1 MIRRILLAVA
11 VLSATLPLQAQLRE
25 DAYAGLGDSETV
37 AAFKQH
43 VGMIAS
49 AMMEGR
55 KAGSDGERMTA
66 EYLTETLKDYGVD
79 ILSGPSGDVFGLRQ
93 ENGDTLTSRNVLGFI
108 QGTDKTLRDHYI
120 VVGARMDN
128 LGVGSMTVDGR
139 RVDRIF
145 YGANGNASGLAML
158 MELGRMLATGH
169 LLLGRSVLL
178 VGFGASVESFA
189 GAWYF
194 LNRSFSDAP
203 LIDAMIDLDMLGTG
217 TNGFYAYTSSNADM
231 NLILEN
237 LSGRLL
243 PVHRSYFRG
252 QEEQRT
258 ADGDDIEYFP
268 SMEEV
273 LDNVLPNYLIGY
285 IYSALVDSYCSEQ
298 NARMMAMERAT
309 DNAQDILDK
318 LNLEYNHVRQSAITQ
333 EIIEVSA
340 GAKSLKKNK
349 AHRQEGNL

>member
-1 MIRRILLAVA
+1 MSSAKDIKRRIDSVTDTQKITNAMYLIASTKLRKARNDLNNTQPYFEALKGELERIFRTIDHVNSQYFLPEGVEDDDDAPVIEGKYAYLIITADKGLAGAYNQNIVKEAARIIDKRKENVIYVVGEYGRAYFLKHNYPVDESFHYAAQSPTMDVAREIGA
-11 VLSATLPLQAQLRE
+11 VLI
-25 DAYAGLGDSETV
+25 DSFLNNEIKKVYIIYT
-37 AAFKQH
+37 
-43 VGMIAS
+43 
-49 AMMEGR
+49 
-55 KAGSDGERMTA
+55 D
-66 EYLTETLKDYGVD
+66 
-79 ILSGPSGDVFGLRQ
+79 FG
-93 ENGDTLTSRNVLGFI
+93 NGFEP
-108 QGTDKTLRDHYI
+108 KTL
-120 VVGARMDN
+120 
-128 LGVGSMTVDGR
+128 
-139 RVDRIF
+139 
-145 YGANGNASGLAML
+145 
-158 MELGRMLATGH
+158 
-169 LLLGRSVLL
+169 
-178 VGFGASVESFA
+178 SF
-189 GAWYF
+189 
-194 LNRSFSDAP
+194 
-203 LIDAMIDLDMLGTG
+203 
-217 TNGFYAYTSSNADM
+217 
-231 NLILEN
+231 
-237 LSGRLL
+237 RLL

-349 AHRQEGNL
+349 AHFKQEENL